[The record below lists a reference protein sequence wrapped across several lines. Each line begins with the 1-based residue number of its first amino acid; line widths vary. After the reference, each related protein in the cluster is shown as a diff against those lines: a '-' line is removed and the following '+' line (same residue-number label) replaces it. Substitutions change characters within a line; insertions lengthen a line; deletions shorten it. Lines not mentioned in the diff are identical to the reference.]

1 MGSES
6 FGAQRRIMENFR
18 LNVAVRGV
26 LLFGL
31 IALAAWSATH
41 TPWQVTPIA
50 CGVLAVVLLVELVR
64 YVESVNR
71 ELAEFISFVAHGD
84 FAVNLPV
91 AGKGRVFRDLES
103 AYRLLA
109 GKFRNLNLQRA
120 ANHQYLEALVEH
132 VSIALIC
139 LDGQGAVTLMNREAK
154 ALFKTPHL
162 ASLKSFDRIDPKL
175 PAAIEELADSGRV
188 LVGVRI
194 GDEALQLALFA
205 TEFEL
210 LGEHYKLISFQN
222 IRDELE
228 QREIDYSQK
237 LIKVLTH
244 EIMNSVTPII
254 SLTKLIRDRLVDE
267 KTGALALQNLSSDEQ
282 HDLARGLASIHS
294 RGSGLLKF
302 VQAYSVL
309 TNLPRPSL
317 AEVDVVVLLDRVH
330 ALMAPA
336 LEAEG
341 VSLQVQAAGANMTAR
356 ADPQQIE
363 QVLINLLKNAAEA
376 LAGRDGGRVLLR
388 SARDDHGKVL
398 IQVID
403 NGPGIDAAHVDD
415 IFLPFFT
422 TKRSGSG
429 VGLSVSRQI
438 MALNKGS
445 LIVKTVPG
453 TGSEFTLRFR

>member
-1 MGSES
+1 MG
-6 FGAQRRIMENFR
+6 FENFR
-18 LNVAVRGV
+18 LNVTARA
-26 LLFGL
+26 LALFGL

-41 TPWQVTPIA
+41 TAWQVTPIA
-50 CGVLAVVLLVELVR
+50 CGILAVVLLVDLVR

-71 ELAEFISFVAHGD
+71 EFAEFLSFVAHDD
-84 FAVNLPV
+84 FAASPPL
-91 AGKGRVFRDLES
+91 ARKGRVFRQLES

-109 GKFRNLNLQRA
+109 GKYRSLNLQRA

-139 LDGQGAVTLMNREAK
+139 LDGNGAVRLMNREAK
-154 ALFKTPHL
+154 SLFKTPHL
-162 ASLKSFDRIDPKL
+162 PSLKSFGRIDPKL
-175 PAAIEELADSGRV
+175 PAAIEELADSGRA
-188 LVGVRI
+188 LIGVKI
-194 GDEALQLALFA
+194 ADEALQLALFA

-210 LGEHYKLISFQN
+210 LGERYKLISFQN

-228 QREIDYSQK
+228 QREIEYSQK

-267 KTGALALQNLSSDEQ
+267 KTGELAVQDLASDEQ

-309 TNLPRPSL
+309 TNLPRPSI
-317 AEVDVVVLLDRVH
+317 AEVDVAVLLDRVH
-330 ALMAPA
+330 ALMAPV

-341 VSLQVQAAGANMTAR
+341 VGLQVQAVGANMAVR

-376 LAGRDGGRVLLR
+376 LAGRDGGCVLLR
-388 SARDDHGKVL
+388 GARDDRGKVL

-403 NGPGIDAAHVDD
+403 NGPGIDSAHVDD

-438 MALNKGS
+438 MALNKGLLTMETALGS
-445 LIVKTVPG
+445 
-453 TGSEFTLRFR
+453 GSEFTLRFR

>member
-1 MGSES
+1 MH
-6 FGAQRRIMENFR
+6 FENFR
-18 LNVAVRGV
+18 LNVTARAL

-31 IALAAWSATH
+31 IALAVWGATN

-50 CGVLAVVLLVELVR
+50 CWVLAVVLLVELVR

-71 ELAEFISFVAHGD
+71 EFAEFLSFVAHND
-84 FAVNLPV
+84 FAVCPPL
-91 AGKGRVFRDLES
+91 ARKGSVFRELAS

-109 GKFRNLNLQRA
+109 GKYRSLNLQRA

-139 LDGQGAVTLMNREAK
+139 LEDDGAVTLMNREAK
-154 ALFKTPHL
+154 ALFKAPHL
-162 ASLKSFDRIDPKL
+162 ASLKSFGRIDPNL
-175 PAAIEELADSGRV
+175 PAAIEELTDSGRA
-188 LVGVRI
+188 LIGVKI
-194 GDEALQLALFA
+194 ADEALQLALFA

-210 LGEHYKLISFQN
+210 LGKRYKLISFQN

-228 QREIDYSQK
+228 QREIEYSQK

-267 KTGALALQNLSSDEQ
+267 KTGELAVQNLVSDEQ

-294 RGSGLLKF
+294 RGTGLLKF

-309 TNLPRPSL
+309 TNLPRPSI
-317 AEVDVVVLLDRVH
+317 AEVDVAVLLDRVH
-330 ALMAPA
+330 ALMAPV

-341 VSLQVQAAGANMTAR
+341 VGLQVQAVGANMTVR

-376 LAGRDGGRVLLR
+376 LAGRDGGCVFLR
-388 SARDDHGKVL
+388 AARDDHGKVL
-398 IQVID
+398 IKVID
-403 NGPGIDAAHVDD
+403 NGPGIDAAHLDD

-438 MALNKGS
+438 MALNKGM
-445 LIVKTVPG
+445 LTVKTALG
-453 TGSEFTLRFR
+453 TGSDFTLRFR

>member
-1 MGSES
+1 M
-6 FGAQRRIMENFR
+6 
-18 LNVAVRGV
+18 
-26 LLFGL
+26 LFGL
-31 IALAAWSATH
+31 IVFVAWSATR
-41 TPWQVTPIA
+41 TAWQITPIA
-50 CGVLAVVLLVELVR
+50 CGILALLLLAELIR

-71 ELAEFISFVAHGD
+71 EFAEFLSFVAHDD
-84 FAVNLPV
+84 FAANPTL
-91 AGKGRVFRDLES
+91 ARKGRVFRELES
-103 AYRLLA
+103 AYRVLS
-109 GKFRNLNLQRA
+109 GKFRSLNLQRA

-132 VSIALIC
+132 VSVALIC
-139 LDGQGAVTLMNREAK
+139 LDGAGAVTLMNREAK

-162 ASLKSFDRIDPKL
+162 GSLKSFVRIDPNL
-175 PAAIEELADSGRV
+175 ITAIEDLADGGRA

-194 GDEALQLALFA
+194 GDETLQLALFA

-210 LGEHYKLISFQN
+210 LGQRYKLISFQN

-228 QREIDYSQK
+228 QREIDFAQK

-267 KTGALALQNLSSDEQ
+267 KTGALAVQDLTSDEQ
-282 HDLARGLASIHS
+282 QDLARGLASIHS

-309 TNLPRPSL
+309 TNLPRPSI
-317 AEVDVVVLLDRVH
+317 ADVDVAELLDHVH

-336 LEAEG
+336 LAAEG
-341 VSLQVQAAGANMTAR
+341 ASLQVQVPGPNLVVR

-363 QVLINLLKNAAEA
+363 QVLINLLKNAGEA
-376 LAGRDGGRVLLR
+376 LSGRPGGQVILR
-388 SARDDHGKVL
+388 GMRDDHGKVL
-398 IQVID
+398 VQVID
-403 NGPGIDAAHVDD
+403 NGPGIEEVHVDN

-438 MALNKGS
+438 MALNKGM
-445 LIVKTVPG
+445 LTVKTAPG
-453 TGSEFTLRFR
+453 AGSEFTLRFR

>member
-1 MGSES
+1 MRFES
-6 FGAQRRIMENFR
+6 FR
-18 LNVAVRGV
+18 LNVAARA
-26 LLFGL
+26 LALSGL
-31 IALAAWSATH
+31 IALAAWSATN
-41 TPWQVTPIA
+41 TAWQITPIA
-50 CGVLAVVLLVELVR
+50 CGILAVGLLVELIR

-71 ELAEFISFVAHGD
+71 ELAEFISFVAHDD
-84 FAVNLPV
+84 FTVSLPL
-91 AGKGRVFRDLES
+91 ARKGRVFGDLES
-103 AYRLLA
+103 AYRLLI
-109 GKFRNLNLQRA
+109 GKYRSLNLQRA

-132 VSIALIC
+132 VSIALVC
-139 LDGQGAVTLMNREAK
+139 LDGNGAVTLMNREAK

-162 ASLKSFDRIDPKL
+162 ASLKSFGRIDPRL
-175 PAAIEELADSGRV
+175 PAAIEELANGGRALIAV
-188 LVGVRI
+188 KNA
-194 GDEALQLALFA
+194 DEALQLALFA

-210 LGEHYKLISFQN
+210 LGERYKLISFQN

-228 QREIDYSQK
+228 QREIDFAQK

-267 KTGALALQNLSSDEQ
+267 KTGALALQNLASDEQ

-309 TNLPRPSL
+309 TNLPRPSIS
-317 AEVDVVVLLDRVH
+317 EVDVAALLDRVH
-330 ALMAPA
+330 ALMRPA

-341 VSLQVQAAGANMTAR
+341 AGLQVQAVGANLTVR

-376 LAGRDGGRVLLR
+376 LAGRGGQVILR
-388 SARDDHGKVL
+388 GARDDHGRVQ

-403 NGPGIDAAHVDD
+403 NGPGVDSAHLDD

-438 MALNKGS
+438 MALNKGM
-445 LIVKTVPG
+445 LTVKTALG

>member
-1 MGSES
+1 MR
-6 FGAQRRIMENFR
+6 FENFR
-18 LNVAVRGV
+18 LNVAARAVA
-26 LLFGL
+26 LFGL
-31 IALAAWSATH
+31 IGVTVWSTTNTAW
-41 TPWQVTPIA
+41 QITPIA
-50 CGVLAVVLLVELVR
+50 CGVLALVLLVELVR

-71 ELAEFISFVAHGD
+71 EFAEFLSFIAHDD
-84 FAVNLPV
+84 FAASPPL
-91 AGKGRVFRDLES
+91 ARKGGVFRQLES

-109 GKFRNLNLQRA
+109 GKYRSLNLQRA

-139 LDGQGAVTLMNREAK
+139 LDGSGAVTLMNREAK

-162 ASLKSFDRIDPKL
+162 ASLKSFGRIDPTL
-175 PAAIEELADSGRV
+175 PAAIEELPDGGRALI
-188 LVGVRI
+188 LVKT
-194 GDEALQLALFA
+194 DETLQLALFA

-210 LGEHYKLISFQN
+210 LGERYKLISFQN

-228 QREIDYSQK
+228 QREIDFSQK

-267 KTGALALQNLSSDEQ
+267 KTGELAMHNLSGEEQ

-317 AEVDVVVLLDRVH
+317 AEVDVAALLDRMH

-336 LEAEG
+336 LKADG
-341 VSLQVQAAGANMTAR
+341 VALQVQTVGANMTVR

-363 QVLINLLKNAAEA
+363 QVLVNLLKNAAEA
-376 LAGRDGGRVLLR
+376 LDGRDGGQVLLR

-403 NGPGIDAAHVDD
+403 NGPGIDAAHLDD

-438 MALNKGS
+438 MALNKGM
-445 LIVKTVPG
+445 LTVKTTPG
-453 TGSEFTLRFR
+453 AGSEFTLRFR

>member
-1 MGSES
+1 MG
-6 FGAQRRIMENFR
+6 FENFR
-18 LNVAVRGV
+18 LNVAARAL

-31 IALAAWSATH
+31 VAVAVWSATN
-41 TPWQVTPIA
+41 TRLQITPIVCA
-50 CGVLAVVLLVELVR
+50 ILAVMLLVELVR

-71 ELAEFISFVAHGD
+71 ELAGFLSFVVHDD
-84 FAVNLPV
+84 FAVSLPL
-91 AGKGRVFRDLES
+91 ARKGKVFRDLES
-103 AYRLLA
+103 AYQLLV
-109 GKFRNLNLQRA
+109 GKYRDLNLQRA

-132 VSIALIC
+132 VSVALIC
-139 LDGQGAVTLMNREAK
+139 LDGDGAVTLMNREAK

-162 ASLKSFDRIDPKL
+162 ASLKSFGRIDPNL
-175 PAAIEELADSGRV
+175 PGVVEELADGGRALISV
-188 LVGVRI
+188 KI
-194 GDEALQLALFA
+194 ADETLQLALFA

-210 LGEHYKLISFQN
+210 LGGRYKLISFQN

-228 QREIDYSQK
+228 QREIEYSQK

-267 KTGALALQNLSSDEQ
+267 KTGELTMNLASDER

-317 AEVDVVVLLDRVH
+317 AEVDVAVLLDRVH

-341 VSLQVQAAGANMTAR
+341 AALQVQLVGANLTVR

-376 LAGRDGGRVLLR
+376 LAGRGGQVLLR
-388 SARDDHGKVL
+388 CTRDDHGKVL
-398 IQVID
+398 IQVVD
-403 NGPGIDAAHVDD
+403 DGPGIDAAHLDD

-438 MALNKGS
+438 MALNKGM
-445 LIVKTVPG
+445 LTVKTASG

>member
-1 MGSES
+1 MGFES
-6 FGAQRRIMENFR
+6 FR
-18 LNVAVRGV
+18 LNVVCRAL
-26 LLFGL
+26 LLFGVISL
-31 IALAAWSATH
+31 TAWSAIKTA
-41 TPWQVTPIA
+41 WQITPIA
-50 CGVLAVVLLVELVR
+50 CGILAALLLVELVR

-71 ELAEFISFVAHGD
+71 EFAEFLAFVAHDD
-84 FAVNLPV
+84 FGASPAL
-91 AGKGRVFRDLES
+91 ARKGRVFRELES
-103 AYRLLA
+103 AYRLLTD
-109 GKFRNLNLQRA
+109 KYRSLNLRRA

-132 VSIALIC
+132 VSVALIC
-139 LDGQGAVTLMNREAK
+139 LDGSGAVTLMNREAK

-162 ASLKSFDRIDPKL
+162 ASLKSFGRIDPNL
-175 PAAIEELADSGRV
+175 PAAIEELADGSRALISV
-188 LVGVRI
+188 K
-194 GDEALQLALFA
+194 DAEETLQLALFA

-210 LGEHYKLISFQN
+210 LGERYKLISFQN

-254 SLTKLIRDRLVDE
+254 SLTKLIHDRLVDE
-267 KTGALALQNLSSDEQ
+267 KTGELTMNLESDEQ

-309 TNLPRPSL
+309 TNLPRPSV
-317 AEVDVVVLLDRVH
+317 ADVDVAVLLDRVH

-341 VSLQVQAAGANMTAR
+341 AGLQVQVTGANLSVR

-376 LAGRDGGRVLLR
+376 LGGREDSRVLLR
-388 SARDDHGKVL
+388 GARDDHGKVL

-403 NGPGIDAAHVDD
+403 NGPGIDAAHLDD
-415 IFLPFFT
+415 IFVPFFT

-438 MALNKGS
+438 MALNKGM
-445 LIVKTVPG
+445 LTVKTAPG
-453 TGSEFTLRFR
+453 GGSEFTLRFR

>member
-1 MGSES
+1 MG
-6 FGAQRRIMENFR
+6 FENFR
-18 LNVAVRGV
+18 LNVLVRAL

-31 IALAAWSATH
+31 IVLAAWGATQ
-41 TPWQVTPIA
+41 TAWQVTPIA
-50 CGVLAVVLLVELVR
+50 CGILAVVLLVELVR

-71 ELAEFISFVAHGD
+71 EFAQFLSFVAHDD
-84 FAVNLPV
+84 FAASPPL
-91 AGKGRVFRDLES
+91 ARRGRVFQELDS

-109 GKFRNLNLQRA
+109 GKFRSLNLQRA

-139 LDGQGAVTLMNREAK
+139 LDGNGAVTLMNREAK
-154 ALFKTPHL
+154 ALFKAPHL
-162 ASLKSFDRIDPKL
+162 TSLKSFGRIDPKL
-175 PAAIEELADSGRV
+175 PDAIEALADSGRA
-188 LVGVRI
+188 LVAIKIAG
-194 GDEALQLALFA
+194 EALQLALFA

-210 LGEHYKLISFQN
+210 LGERYKLISFQN

-228 QREIDYSQK
+228 QREVEYSQK

-267 KTGALALQNLSSDEQ
+267 QTGELAVQKLASDEQ

-317 AEVDVVVLLDRVH
+317 AEVDVAVLIDRVH
-330 ALMAPA
+330 ALMAPV
-336 LEAEG
+336 LDAEG
-341 VSLQVQAAGANMTAR
+341 VGLDVQAVGAHMVVR

-363 QVLINLLKNAAEA
+363 QVLINLVKNAAEA
-376 LAGRDGGRVLLR
+376 LAGRDGGRVILR
-388 SARDDHGKVL
+388 GVRDDRGKVL

-403 NGPGIDAAHVDD
+403 NGPGIDTAHVDD

-422 TKRSGSG
+422 TKRNGSG

-438 MALNKGS
+438 MALNKG
-445 LIVKTVPG
+445 LLTVETAVG
-453 TGSEFTLRFR
+453 RGSEFTIRFR

>member
-1 MGSES
+1 MRFES
-6 FGAQRRIMENFR
+6 FR
-18 LNVAVRGV
+18 LNIAARAV

-31 IALAAWSATH
+31 IALAVWSATH
-41 TPWQVTPIA
+41 TAWQVTPIA
-50 CGVLAVVLLVELVR
+50 SGLIAVVLLFELVR

-71 ELAEFISFVAHGD
+71 EFAEFLSFVAHDD
-84 FAVNLPV
+84 FATSPPL
-91 AGKGRVFRDLES
+91 ARKGGVFRELES
-103 AYRLLA
+103 AYRLLS
-109 GKFRNLNLQRA
+109 GKFRSLNLQRA

-132 VSIALIC
+132 VSVALIC
-139 LDGQGAVTLMNREAK
+139 LDAKGEVTLMNREAK
-154 ALFKTPHL
+154 ELFKTPHL
-162 ASLKSFDRIDPKL
+162 ASLKAFNRIDPQL
-175 PAAIEELADSGRV
+175 PAAIAELADGSRELMSV
-188 LVGVRI
+188 KI
-194 GDEALQLALFA
+194 ADEALQLALFA

-210 LGEHYKLISFQN
+210 LGERYKLISFQN

-267 KTGALALQNLSSDEQ
+267 KTGELMMQNLSGEEQ
-282 HDLARGLASIHS
+282 QDLARGLASIQS
-294 RGSGLLKF
+294 RGSGLLRF

-309 TNLPRPSL
+309 TNLPRPSVS
-317 AEVDVVVLLDRVH
+317 EVDVAALLDRVH
-330 ALMAPA
+330 ALMAPTLA
-336 LEAEG
+336 DER
-341 VSLQVQAAGANMTAR
+341 VVLQVQVAGANLAVR

-376 LAGRDGGRVLLR
+376 LAGRADGRVILR
-388 SARDDHGKVL
+388 GTRDDHGKVL

-403 NGPGIDAAHVDD
+403 NGPGIETTHLDD

-438 MALNKGS
+438 MALNKGV
-445 LIVKTVPG
+445 LTVKTAPG
-453 TGSEFTLRFR
+453 GCSEFTLKFR

>member
-1 MGSES
+1 MG
-6 FGAQRRIMENFR
+6 FENFR
-18 LNVAVRGV
+18 LNVLVRAL

-31 IALAAWSATH
+31 IVLAAWGATQ
-41 TPWQVTPIA
+41 TAWQVTPIA
-50 CGVLAVVLLVELVR
+50 CGILAVVLLVELVR

-71 ELAEFISFVAHGD
+71 EFAQFLSFVAHDD
-84 FAVNLPV
+84 FAASPPL
-91 AGKGRVFRDLES
+91 ARRGRVFQELDS

-109 GKFRNLNLQRA
+109 GKFRSLNLQRA

-139 LDGQGAVTLMNREAK
+139 LDGNGAVTLMNREAK
-154 ALFKTPHL
+154 ALFKAPHL
-162 ASLKSFDRIDPKL
+162 TSLKSFGRIDPKL
-175 PAAIEELADSGRV
+175 PDAIEALADSGRA
-188 LVGVRI
+188 LVAIKIAG
-194 GDEALQLALFA
+194 EALQLALFA

-210 LGEHYKLISFQN
+210 LGERYKLISFQN

-228 QREIDYSQK
+228 QREVEYSQK

-267 KTGALALQNLSSDEQ
+267 QTGELAVQKLASDEQ

-317 AEVDVVVLLDRVH
+317 AEVDVAVLIDRVH
-330 ALMAPA
+330 ALMAPVLDA
-336 LEAEG
+336 QG
-341 VSLQVQAAGANMTAR
+341 VGLDVQAVGAHMVVR

-363 QVLINLLKNAAEA
+363 QVLINLVKNAAEA
-376 LAGRDGGRVLLR
+376 LAGRDGGRVILR
-388 SARDDHGKVL
+388 GVRDDRGKVL

-403 NGPGIDAAHVDD
+403 NGPGIDTAHVDD

-422 TKRSGSG
+422 TKRNGSG

-438 MALNKGS
+438 MALNKG
-445 LIVKTVPG
+445 LLTVETAVG
-453 TGSEFTLRFR
+453 RGSEFTIRFR

>member
-1 MGSES
+1 M
-6 FGAQRRIMENFR
+6 
-18 LNVAVRGV
+18 
-26 LLFGL
+26 FGL
-31 IALAAWSATH
+31 IALTAWSATN
-41 TPWQVTPIA
+41 TAWQVTPIVL
-50 CGVLAVVLLVELVR
+50 GMLAVSLLVELVR

-71 ELAEFISFVAHGD
+71 EFAEFISFVAHGD
-84 FAVNLPV
+84 FAANPPL
-91 AGKGRVFRDLES
+91 ARKGKVFRELES

-109 GKFRNLNLQRA
+109 EKYRSLNLQRA
-120 ANHQYLEALVEH
+120 ANHQYLEALIEH
-132 VSIALIC
+132 VSIALVC
-139 LDGQGAVTLMNREAK
+139 LDGNGEVTLMNREAK

-162 ASLKSFDRIDPKL
+162 ASLKSFVRIDPNL
-175 PAAIEELADSGRV
+175 PAALEELTDSGRA
-188 LVGVRI
+188 LI
-194 GDEALQLALFA
+194 GIKIADETLQLALFA

-210 LGEHYKLISFQN
+210 LGERYKLISFQN

-228 QREIDYSQK
+228 QREIEYSQK

-254 SLTKLIRDRLVDE
+254 SLTKLIHDRLVDE
-267 KTGALALQNLSSDEQ
+267 KTGELAMQNLASDEQ

-309 TNLPRPSL
+309 TNLPRPSI
-317 AEVDVVVLLDRVH
+317 AEVDVALLLDRVH
-330 ALMAPA
+330 ALMAPV
-336 LEAEG
+336 LEADG
-341 VSLQVQAAGANMTAR
+341 VGLQVQAVGANMTVR

-376 LAGRDGGRVLLR
+376 LTDRNGQRNDGSVLLR
-388 SARDDHGKVL
+388 GARDDHGKVV

-403 NGPGIDAAHVDD
+403 NGPGIDAVHLDD

-422 TKRSGSG
+422 TKRNGSG

-438 MALNKGS
+438 MALNKG
-445 LIVKTVPG
+445 LLTAKTALG
-453 TGSEFTLRFR
+453 AGSEFTLRFR

>member
-1 MGSES
+1 MGFE
-6 FGAQRRIMENFR
+6 MENFR
-18 LNVAVRGV
+18 LNVIARAL

-31 IALAAWSATH
+31 IALAAWSATS

-50 CGVLAVVLLVELVR
+50 CGLLAIVLLFELVR

-71 ELAEFISFVAHGD
+71 EFAEFLSFMAHDD
-84 FAVNLPV
+84 FAAGLPL
-91 AGKGRVFRDLES
+91 AHRGKVFRELES

-109 GKFRNLNLQRA
+109 GKFRSLNLQRA

-139 LDGQGAVTLMNREAK
+139 LDGKREVRLMNREAK

-162 ASLKSFDRIDPKL
+162 TSLKSFSRIDPQL
-175 PAAIEELADSGRV
+175 PDAIEELVDSDRA
-188 LVGVRI
+188 LLGVKI
-194 GDEALQLALFA
+194 ADEALQLALFA

-210 LGEHYKLISFQN
+210 LGERYKLISFQN

-228 QREIDYSQK
+228 QREIEYSQK

-267 KTGALALQNLSSDEQ
+267 QTGALALQDLASDEQ
-282 HDLARGLASIHS
+282 HDLARGLTSIHS

-309 TNLPRPSL
+309 TNLPRPSI
-317 AEVDVVVLLDRVH
+317 VDVDVAALLDRVH
-330 ALMAPA
+330 ALLAPV
-336 LEAEG
+336 LQAEG
-341 VSLQVQAAGANMTAR
+341 VELQVQAVGAHMAVR

-363 QVLINLLKNAAEA
+363 QVLINLVKNAGEA
-376 LAGRDGGRVLLR
+376 LAGRDGGHVLLR
-388 SARDDHGKVL
+388 GARDDHGKVL
-398 IQVID
+398 VQVID
-403 NGPGIDAAHVDD
+403 NGPGIDAAHLDD

-438 MALNKGS
+438 MALNKG
-445 LIVKTVPG
+445 LLTVKTALG

>member
-1 MGSES
+1 MG
-6 FGAQRRIMENFR
+6 FENFR
-18 LNVAVRGV
+18 LNVGVRAGA
-26 LLFGL
+26 LFAL
-31 IALAAWSATH
+31 IAVATWSATN
-41 TPWQVTPIA
+41 TAWQVTPIA
-50 CGVLAVVLLVELVR
+50 CGILAVVLLVELVR

-71 ELAEFISFVAHGD
+71 EFAEFLSFVAHND
-84 FAVNLPV
+84 FAASPAL
-91 AGKGRVFRDLES
+91 ARKGRVFRELES
-103 AYRLLA
+103 AYRLLV
-109 GKFRNLNLQRA
+109 GKYRSLNLQRA

-132 VSIALIC
+132 VSIAMIC
-139 LDGQGAVTLMNREAK
+139 LDGKGAVTLMNREAK

-175 PAAIEELADSGRV
+175 PGAIEELADSGRALISV
-188 LVGVRI
+188 KNA
-194 GDEALQLALFA
+194 DETLQLALFA

-210 LGEHYKLISFQN
+210 LGERYKLISFQN

-228 QREIDYSQK
+228 QREIEFSQK

-267 KTGALALQNLSSDEQ
+267 KTGELTMNLANEEQ
-282 HDLARGLASIHS
+282 HDLTRGLASIHS

-309 TNLPRPSL
+309 TNLPRPNL
-317 AEVDVVVLLDRVH
+317 AEVDVSVLIDHVQ

-336 LEAEG
+336 LEADG
-341 VSLQVQAAGANMTAR
+341 VALQVQAVGANLAVR

-376 LAGRDGGRVLLR
+376 LAGRNDGHVILR
-388 SARDDHGKVL
+388 CARDEHGKVL

-403 NGPGIDAAHVDD
+403 NGPGIDAAHLDN

-422 TKRSGSG
+422 TKRTGSG

-438 MALNKGS
+438 MALNKGM
-445 LIVKTVPG
+445 LTVKTAPG
-453 TGSEFTLRFR
+453 AGSEFTLRFR

>member
-1 MGSES
+1 MG
-6 FGAQRRIMENFR
+6 FENFR
-18 LNVAVRGV
+18 LNVAGRVL

-31 IALAAWSATH
+31 VTVTAWSATS
-41 TPWQVTPIA
+41 TSWQVTPIA
-50 CGVLAVVLLVELVR
+50 CGILALVLLFELVR

-71 ELAEFISFVAHGD
+71 EFAQFLSFIAHDD
-84 FAVNLPV
+84 FAASPPL
-91 AGKGRVFRDLES
+91 ARKGGVFRELES

-109 GKFRNLNLQRA
+109 GKYRSLNLRRA

-132 VSIALIC
+132 VSVALIC
-139 LDGQGAVTLMNREAK
+139 LDAKGEVTLMNREAK

-162 ASLKSFDRIDPKL
+162 SSLKSFGRIDAQL
-175 PAAIEELADSGRV
+175 PAAIEELVDGGRA
-188 LVGVRI
+188 LISVRSS
-194 GDEALQLALFA
+194 DEALQLALFA

-210 LGEHYKLISFQN
+210 LGERYKLISFQN

-254 SLTKLIRDRLVDE
+254 SLTKLIHDRLVDE
-267 KTGALALQNLSSDEQ
+267 KTGELAVQNLASEEQ

-294 RGSGLLKF
+294 RGSGLLRF
-302 VQAYSVL
+302 VQAYSAL
-309 TNLPRPSL
+309 TNLPRPSF
-317 AEVDVVVLLDRVH
+317 AEVDVAVLLDRVH

-336 LEAEG
+336 LKTEG
-341 VSLQVQAAGANMTAR
+341 VELQAQVVGANLLVR

-376 LAGRDGGRVLLR
+376 LAGREGGQVSLR
-388 SARDDHGKVL
+388 GARDDHGKVL

-403 NGPGIDAAHVDD
+403 NGPGIDAAHIDD

-438 MALNKGS
+438 MALNKGM
-445 LIVKTVPG
+445 LTVKAAPG
-453 TGSEFTLRFR
+453 AGSEFTLRFR

>member
-1 MGSES
+1 SW
-6 FGAQRRIMENFR
+6 IMPGRDASIFR
-18 LNVAVRGV
+18 SDLMLTR
-26 LLFGL
+26 
-31 IALAAWSATH
+31 
-41 TPWQVTPIA
+41 
-50 CGVLAVVLLVELVR
+50 CGVLKSSWASR
-64 YVESVNR
+64 
-71 ELAEFISFVAHGD
+71 FMSFTA
-84 FAVNLPV
+84 P
-91 AGKGRVFRDLES
+91 E
-103 AYRLLA
+103 
-109 GKFRNLNLQRA
+109 
-120 ANHQYLEALVEH
+120 
-132 VSIALIC
+132 
-139 LDGQGAVTLMNREAK
+139 
-154 ALFKTPHL
+154 LFKTPHL
-162 ASLKSFDRIDPKL
+162 VSIKSLRKIDASLPGIIHELNDRSR
-175 PAAIEELADSGRV
+175 A
-188 LVGVRI
+188 LVSVRI
-194 GDEALQLALFA
+194 EDEPLQLALYA
-205 TEFEL
+205 TEFRLVDET
-210 LGEHYKLISFQN
+210 YKLVSFQN

-267 KTGALALQNLSSDEQ
+267 KSGELTMNLASEEQ

-309 TNLPRPSL
+309 TNLPRPSFS
-317 AEVDVVVLLDRVH
+317 DVEIAALLDRAH

-336 LEAEG
+336 LEADG
-341 VSLQVQAAGANMTAR
+341 VGLQVQAVGANMTVR

-376 LAGRDGGRVLLR
+376 LTGRKDGQVILR
-388 SARDDHGKVL
+388 GARDDHGKVL

-403 NGPGIDAAHVDD
+403 NGPGIDSAHLDD

-438 MALNKGS
+438 MALNKGM
-445 LIVKTVPG
+445 LTVKTAPG
-453 TGSEFTLRFR
+453 AGSEFTLRF

>member
-1 MGSES
+1 MG
-6 FGAQRRIMENFR
+6 FENFR
-18 LNVAVRGV
+18 LNVAARAL

-31 IALAAWSATH
+31 IAAAIWGATN
-41 TPWQVTPIA
+41 TDWQVTPIVCA
-50 CGVLAVVLLVELVR
+50 LLAVALLVELVR

-71 ELAEFISFVAHGD
+71 ELAGFLSFVAHHD
-84 FAVNLPV
+84 FSVSLPL
-91 AGKGRVFRDLES
+91 ASKGKVFRELES

-109 GKFRNLNLQRA
+109 GKYRELNLERA
-120 ANHQYLEALVEH
+120 AKHRYLEALVEH

-139 LDGQGAVTLMNREAK
+139 LDTDGAVTLMNREAK

-162 ASLKSFDRIDPKL
+162 ASLKSFARIDAKL
-175 PAAIEELADSGRV
+175 PEAIAELADGGRA
-188 LVGVRI
+188 LIGVKI

-210 LGEHYKLISFQN
+210 LDRRYKLISFQN

-254 SLTKLIRDRLVDE
+254 SLTKLISDRLVDE
-267 KTGALALQNLSSDEQ
+267 KSGELAVQGLASDEQ
-282 HDLARGLASIHS
+282 QDLARGLASIHS

-302 VQAYSVL
+302 VQAYSAL
-309 TNLPRPSL
+309 TNLPRPSF
-317 AEVDVVVLLDRVH
+317 AAVDVAALLDRVH

-336 LEAEG
+336 LEPEG
-341 VSLQVQAAGANMTAR
+341 IGLEAQAAGANLTVR
-356 ADPQQIE
+356 ADPQQVE
-363 QVLINLLKNAAEA
+363 QVLINLVKNASEA
-376 LAGRDGGRVLLR
+376 LAGRADGRVVLR
-388 SARDDHGKVL
+388 AARDDQGKVL

-403 NGPGIDAAHVDD
+403 NGPGIDPKLMDD

-438 MALNKGS
+438 MALNKG
-445 LIVKTVPG
+445 LLTVKSALG
-453 TGSEFTLRFR
+453 SGSEFTLRFR

>member
-1 MGSES
+1 
-6 FGAQRRIMENFR
+6 MENFR
-18 LNVAVRGV
+18 LNVTARAL

-31 IALAAWSATH
+31 MALAAWSVTN
-41 TPWQVTPIA
+41 TPWQVTPLA
-50 CGVLAVVLLVELVR
+50 CGLLAVVLLVELVR

-71 ELAEFISFVAHGD
+71 ELAEFLSFVAHDD
-84 FAVNLPV
+84 FATSPPL
-91 AGKGRVFRDLES
+91 ARRGRVFRRLES

-109 GKFRNLNLQRA
+109 GKYRSLNLQRA

-139 LDGQGAVTLMNREAK
+139 LESNGTVTLMNREAK

-162 ASLKSFDRIDPKL
+162 ASLKSFGRIDPKL
-175 PAAIEELADSGRV
+175 PDAIEELTDRGRA
-188 LVGVRI
+188 LLGVKI
-194 GDEALQLALFA
+194 ADEALQLALFA

-210 LGEHYKLISFQN
+210 LGERYKLISFQN

-228 QREIDYSQK
+228 QREIEYSQK

-267 KTGALALQNLSSDEQ
+267 NTGELALQDLASDEQ

-309 TNLPRPSL
+309 TNLPRPNS
-317 AEVDVVVLLDRVH
+317 AEVDVAVLLDRVH
-330 ALMAPA
+330 ALMAPV

-341 VSLQVQAAGANMTAR
+341 MGLQVQAVGAHMTVR
-356 ADPQQIE
+356 TDPQQIE
-363 QVLINLLKNAAEA
+363 QVLINLVKNASEA

-388 SARDDHGKVL
+388 GARDDHGKVL

-403 NGPGIDAAHVDD
+403 NGPGIDAAHLDD

-438 MALNKGS
+438 MALNKG
-445 LIVKTVPG
+445 LLTVKTALG

>member
-1 MGSES
+1 MR
-6 FGAQRRIMENFR
+6 FENFR
-18 LNVAVRGV
+18 LNVAARAL

-50 CGVLAVVLLVELVR
+50 CWILAVVLLVELVR

-71 ELAEFISFVAHGD
+71 EFAEFLSFVAHDD
-84 FAVNLPV
+84 FAVSPPL
-91 AGKGRVFRDLES
+91 ARKGRVFGELES

-109 GKFRNLNLQRA
+109 GKYRSLNLQRA

-139 LDGQGAVTLMNREAK
+139 LDGNGAVTLMNGEAK

-162 ASLKSFDRIDPKL
+162 ASLKSFGRIDPKL
-175 PAAIEELADSGRV
+175 PAAIEELADGGRA
-188 LVGVRI
+188 LI
-194 GDEALQLALFA
+194 ALKNADEALQLALFA

-210 LGEHYKLISFQN
+210 LGQRYKLISFQN

-228 QREIDYSQK
+228 QREIEYSQK

-267 KTGALALQNLSSDEQ
+267 KTGELAVQGLVSDEQ
-282 HDLARGLASIHS
+282 RDLARGLASIHS

-309 TNLPRPSL
+309 TNLPRPSI
-317 AEVDVVVLLDRVH
+317 AEVDVAVLLDHVH

-341 VSLQVQAAGANMTAR
+341 TGVQVQVVGANLTAR

-376 LAGRDGGRVLLR
+376 LAGRDDARVLLR
-388 SARDDHGKVL
+388 GTRDDHGKVL

-403 NGPGIDAAHVDD
+403 NGPGIDAAHLDD

-438 MALNKGS
+438 MALNKGM
-445 LIVKTVPG
+445 LTVKTGPG

>member
-1 MGSES
+1 MR
-6 FGAQRRIMENFR
+6 FENFR
-18 LNVAVRGV
+18 LNVGARA
-26 LLFGL
+26 LALFGL
-31 IALAAWSATH
+31 LGLAVWSASNTA
-41 TPWQVTPIA
+41 WQVTPIV
-50 CGVLAVVLLVELVR
+50 CGMLAVVFLVELVR

-71 ELAEFISFVAHGD
+71 EFAEFLSYVAHDD
-84 FAVNLPV
+84 FGASPAL
-91 AGKGRVFRDLES
+91 ARKGRVFRELES

-109 GKFRNLNLQRA
+109 DKYRSLNLQRA

-139 LDGQGAVTLMNREAK
+139 LDGNGAVTLMNGEAK

-162 ASLKSFDRIDPKL
+162 ASLKSFSRIDPQL
-175 PAAIEELADSGRV
+175 PAAIEELTDGGRALISVQNAD
-188 LVGVRI
+188 
-194 GDEALQLALFA
+194 ETLQLALFA

-210 LGEHYKLISFQN
+210 LGQRYKLISFQN

-228 QREIDYSQK
+228 QREIEYSQK

-267 KTGALALQNLSSDEQ
+267 KTGELTMNLASDEQ

-294 RGSGLLKF
+294 RGSGLLQF

-309 TNLPRPSL
+309 TNLPRPSVT
-317 AEVDVVVLLDRVH
+317 EVDVATLLDRVH

-336 LEAEG
+336 LETEG
-341 VSLQVQAAGANMTAR
+341 ASLQVQVVGANLTVR

-363 QVLINLLKNAAEA
+363 QVLINLLRNAAEA
-376 LAGRDGGRVLLR
+376 LAGRDGGHVLMR
-388 SARDDHGKVL
+388 GARDDHGKVL

-403 NGPGIDAAHVDD
+403 NGPGIDAAHLDN

-438 MALNKGS
+438 MALNKGM
-445 LIVKTVPG
+445 LTAKTVVG

>member
-1 MGSES
+1 MRFES
-6 FGAQRRIMENFR
+6 FR
-18 LNVAVRGV
+18 LNVAARAL

-31 IALAAWSATH
+31 IALTAWSATA
-41 TPWQVTPIA
+41 TSWQVTPIA
-50 CGVLAVVLLVELVR
+50 CGLLALLLMVELVR

-71 ELAEFISFVAHGD
+71 EFAEFLAFVAHDD
-84 FAVNLPV
+84 FAASPALQR
-91 AGKGRVFRDLES
+91 KGRVFRELES

-109 GKFRNLNLQRA
+109 GKFRSLNLRRA

-132 VSIALIC
+132 VSVALIC
-139 LDGQGAVTLMNREAK
+139 LDGKGAVTLMNREAK

-162 ASLKSFDRIDPKL
+162 ASLKSFGRIDPQL
-175 PAAIEELADSGRV
+175 PAAIEELADGGRA
-188 LVGVRI
+188 LISVRNA
-194 GDEALQLALFA
+194 EETLQLALFA

-210 LGEHYKLISFQN
+210 LGERYKLISFQN

-254 SLTKLIRDRLVDE
+254 SLTKLIRDRMVDE
-267 KTGALALQNLSSDEQ
+267 NTGALAVQNLSSDEQ
-282 HDLARGLASIHS
+282 HDLARGLNSIHS

-309 TNLPRPSL
+309 TNLPRPSF
-317 AEVDVVVLLDRVH
+317 AEVDIAMLLDRVH

-336 LEAEG
+336 LEAEH
-341 VSLQVQAAGANMTAR
+341 VELQVQSTGANLLVR

-363 QVLINLLKNAAEA
+363 QVLINLLRNAAEA
-376 LAGRDGGRVLLR
+376 LTGREGGRVILR
-388 SARDDHGKVL
+388 AARDDHGKVL
-398 IQVID
+398 VQVVD
-403 NGPGIDAAHVDD
+403 NGAGIEAAHLDD

-438 MALNKGS
+438 MALNKGM
-445 LIVKTVPG
+445 LTVKTALG
-453 TGSEFTLRFR
+453 AGSEFTLRFR